1 MEQNR
6 TENKIFDFLKGN
18 SKIFIYSIISL
29 LIIAV
34 VSFFYIS
41 NTESKKIK
49 ISEDYIK
56 AKIFLN
62 NGNNI
67 KAKEILTKIIIQKD
81 SVYSSLSLF
90 LIIEK
95 KLITDK
101 KFILD
106 HFDLIINQGSLK
118 KEDTNLLKLKKAI
131 YISEIDKEGEIIV
144 LLNPIINSESVW
156 RPQALKFLGDFY
168 YSFGQLQKAKQYYS
182 LLNEISQFN
191 NNGIQKKLDFIK
203 NE

>member
-34 VSFFYIS
+34 ASFFYIS
-41 NTESKKIK
+41 NTDSKKIK

-56 AKIFLN
+56 AKVFLN

-67 KAKEILTKIIIQKD
+67 KAKEILTKIIMQKD

-106 HFDLIINQGSLK
+106 YFDLIINKSSLK
-118 KEDTNLLKLKKAI
+118 KEDVNLLKLKKAI
-131 YISEIDKEGEIIV
+131 YISEIDKEEEIIE

>member
-131 YISEIDKEGEIIV
+131 YISEIDKEGEIIE

>member
-41 NTESKKIK
+41 KTESKKIK

-62 NGNNI
+62 NGDNI

-131 YISEIDKEGEIIV
+131 YISEIDKEGEIIE

>member
-67 KAKEILTKIIIQKD
+67 KAKEFLTKIIIQKD

-131 YISEIDKEGEIIV
+131 YISEIDKEGEIIE

>member
-1 MEQNR
+1 MSR
-6 TENKIFDFLKGN
+6 
-18 SKIFIYSIISL
+18 
-29 LIIAV
+29 

-131 YISEIDKEGEIIV
+131 YISEIDKEEEIIE

-182 LLNEISQFN
+182 LLNEISEFN

>member
-62 NGNNI
+62 NGDNI

-131 YISEIDKEGEIIV
+131 YISEIDKEGEIIE

>member
-1 MEQNR
+1 M
-6 TENKIFDFLKGN
+6 
-18 SKIFIYSIISL
+18 
-29 LIIAV
+29 
-34 VSFFYIS
+34 
-41 NTESKKIK
+41 
-49 ISEDYIK
+49 
-56 AKIFLN
+56 
-62 NGNNI
+62 
-67 KAKEILTKIIIQKD
+67 QKD

-106 HFDLIINQGSLK
+106 YFDLIINKSSLK
-118 KEDTNLLKLKKAI
+118 KEDVNLLKLKKAI
-131 YISEIDKEGEIIV
+131 YISEIDKEEEIIE

-182 LLNEISQFN
+182 LFNEISQFN